1 MCLTLIDVVITETWL
16 SPDIQDDTVRIQ
28 GYGVVRRDR
37 LNRGGGIAIYY
48 KAFLSLE
55 VLENNDSDHT
65 LEQLWIMLR
74 IQNNCIGLGGVYR
87 PPHTNV
93 LDSIAALE
101 NTISSLYPSVDE
113 IILADFTEA
122 YGMSI
127 MNNEPTRVTEISS
140 TLIDIIAFTNKNMV
154 VSTHTRNADD
164 ISDHCLVYCLL
175 QYKVNKPQ
183 QHFKT
188 HRDYKY
194 FVYDD
199 FLDDLRLMPWV
210 SVYRQRRHF
219 DNIKQEDES
228 ISNWFVKVEQ
238 FAAVCDFGSSLA
250 DRENSSKK

>member
-1 MCLTLIDVVITETWL
+1 MYLKIATLNVRSLFTGFDCLKNLIFENDFDVVVITETWL

-37 LNRGGGIAIYY
+37 LNRGRGIAIYY

-65 LEQLWIMLR
+65 LEQLWVMLR

-101 NTISSLYPSVDE
+101 NTISLHYPSVDG
-113 IILADFTEA
+113 IILAGDINLNILNTSNNNTAQFLDFSEA

-140 TLIDIIAFTNKNMV
+140 TLIDIIAVTNKNMV

-164 ISDHCLVYCLL
+164 ISDHWLVYCIL

-183 QHFKT
+183 QLFET
-188 HRDYKY
+188 HRD
-194 FVYDD
+194 
-199 FLDDLRLMPWV
+199 
-210 SVYRQRRHF
+210 
-219 DNIKQEDES
+219 
-228 ISNWFVKVEQ
+228 
-238 FAAVCDFGSSLA
+238 
-250 DRENSSKK
+250 